1 MQESFVYILSNKS
14 RTSLY
19 IGVTANIFKRI
30 REHKSGEADSF
41 TKKYNINQ
49 LMYFE
54 KFYQI
59 QYAIAREKQLKN
71 WHKEWKWNLI
81 KEQNPQLIDLAVEWH

>member
-19 IGVTANIFKRI
+19 VGVTADIFNRI
-30 REHKSGEADSF
+30 RQHKSGEADSF

-54 KFYQI
+54 RFSQI

-81 KEQNPQLIDLAVEWH
+81 KEQNPQLIDLATEWY